1 MKLSLFCIPTL
12 KEVPSDVKLK
22 SHNLMIRSGMIR
34 MEASGIYTWLPLG
47 FKVLEKIQKII
58 IDEHIN
64 ESINQILM
72 PTIQSADIWKQSERY
87 DSYGK
92 EMLKIEDRN
101 NKELLYGPTNEEMIT
116 KIGSDVIKSYKNLP
130 LSFFHIQ
137 SKFRDEIRPR
147 FGVMRARE
155 FLMKDAYSFDS
166 SQEHLDVTYEKFYN
180 LYIKIFNKLGLNAIP
195 ARALTGEI
203 GGNLSH
209 EFHLVCQT
217 GESEIFLD
225 KRLNLKNVNN
235 FQYDQF
241 EKNFFCATKE
251 YAESNSKQIKD
262 LNLTNSIEIGHI
274 FSFGEK
280 YSKKFNFKV
289 NTPHGSVYPLMGSYG
304 IGVSRIPAAIIECHN
319 DEKGIIWPKKI
330 APFQIII
337 LNLKSNN
344 NECFNLGEKL
354 YHELREKKI
363 DVLFDDRDER
373 AGVKFSNAELIG
385 IPIQIIIGSAYIE
398 KKEVSLK
405 FRNQTEEINVSYDK
419 ILEKILEILL
429 NDK

>member
-1 MKLSLFCIPTL
+1 MKISSFCLPTK
-12 KEVPSDVKLK
+12 KEIPSDVKMA
-22 SHNLMIRSGMIR
+22 SHKLMIRSGMIR

-92 EMLKIEDRN
+92 EMLKIVDRN

-155 FLMKDAYSFDS
+155 FLMKDAYSFDY

-225 KRLNLKNVNN
+225 KRLNLKNINN

-241 EKNFFCATKE
+241 EKSFFCATKE
-251 YAESNSKQIKD
+251 YAVSNSKQLKD
-262 LNLTNSIEIGHI
+262 LNSTNSIEIGHI

-304 IGVSRIPAAIIECHN
+304 IGVSRIPAAIIELHN

-337 LNLKSNN
+337 LNLKTNN
-344 NECFNLGEKL
+344 HECSNLGEKL

-398 KKEVSLK
+398 KKEVGLK
-405 FRNQTEEINVSYDK
+405 FRNQTDETNVSNDK

>member
-22 SHNLMIRSGMIR
+22 SHNLMIRAGMIR
-34 MEASGIYTWLPLG
+34 METSGIYTWLPLG
-47 FKVLEKIQKII
+47 FRVLEKIQKII

-130 LSFFHIQ
+130 LCFFHVQ

-166 SQEHLDVTYEKFYN
+166 CQENLDITYEKFYN
-180 LYIKIFNKLGLNAIP
+180 LYLKIFNKLGLNAIP
-195 ARALTGEI
+195 SKALTGEI

-209 EFHLVCQT
+209 EFHLICKS
-217 GESEIFLD
+217 GESEILLD
-225 KRLNLKNVNN
+225 KRLNLKDRNN
-235 FQYDQF
+235 FTYDQF

-251 YAESNSKQIKD
+251 YAASNAKQLDD

-289 NTPHGSVYPLMGSYG
+289 NTPQGAVYPLMGSYG
-304 IGVSRIPAAIIECHN
+304 IGVSRIPAAIIELYN
-319 DEKGIIWPKKI
+319 DEKGIIWPKKV
-330 APFQIII
+330 APFQIMI
-337 LNLKSNN
+337 LNLKTNN
-344 NECFNLGEKL
+344 NDCLEFGEKL
-354 YHELREKKI
+354 YLELREKKV
-363 DVLFDDRDER
+363 DVLLDDRDER
-373 AGVKFSNAELIG
+373 AGVKFSDADLIG
-385 IPIQIIIGSAYIE
+385 IPLQIIIGSAYIE
-398 KKEVSLK
+398 KKEVGLK
-405 FRNQTEEINVSYDK
+405 FRNKTQEINVSYNT
-419 ILEKILEILL
+419 ILEKILEILS
-429 NDK
+429 ND